1 MKTKSIHRLTLAQ
14 QLSLIACVCVL
25 IPTLILSCSSIYS
38 MQKTTIQTRQQ
49 QARAQCDQLSAH
61 AEQTAELFHMSTQV
75 FLNTPKL
82 TDHLT
87 RLKNGES
94 MDALTLLSFFRE
106 DIASLEKIVLSNPNL
121 YQIRVYSVAEEM
133 SEMVP
138 ILYSARRMQQT
149 PWYQEDWESGTWF
162 FDYSD
167 TLLRQRNPVAHV
179 MSFVTEI
186 TTDEAGVIGVLEVS
200 AQMDKVLP
208 ELFSGTDRDYGLLLR
223 EDGTILAGTC
233 PMEPQ
238 ALQTLFFSG
247 EEGVCRGGGQR
258 AIVSRMWL
266 SGLNCWYLQVNS
278 LSDLDEM
285 VLHQAVLVITV
296 LTGLFAVLAFTI
308 SRLIRR
314 LLGGFYGAF
323 DGLRDFAN
331 GNIDATVQVT
341 GEGEVADFAR
351 EASGLLEK
359 IRHLMADNLA
369 RQMQNREMEIRAL
382 QNQINAHF
390 IYNVLE
396 AIKMMAEIEEKYE
409 IADAVTSLG
418 KLLRYSMKWESG
430 NVRLSRELSYIENYI
445 ALMNL
450 RFDYVIYLELKIP
463 EEPKNQRLPK
473 ISLQPVVENAVVHG
487 AAVLA
492 TDTTIVVQGEI
503 DREHGRYY
511 IHVHDEGRG
520 MDEEALNRLRRQIDG
535 GEETSPGASSGNGIG
550 LHNVHTRIQ
559 RCFGPDFGLS
569 VTSRLG
575 EGTTVTFTLPFQGTN
590 EEET

>member
-1 MKTKSIHRLTLAQ
+1 MRRTHKLTLAQ

-25 IPTLILSCSSIYS
+25 IPSLILSYSSIYS
-38 MQKTTIQTRQQ
+38 MQKTTIQERQQ

-82 TDHLT
+82 IDHLT
-87 RLKNGES
+87 SLKNGEP
-94 MDALTLLSFFRE
+94 MDSLALLNFFRE

-121 YQIRVYSVAEEM
+121 YQIRVYSVAENC

-138 ILYSARRMQQT
+138 ILFRADRMKQA
-149 PWYQEDWESGTWF
+149 PWYGEELGSGTWY
-162 FDYSD
+162 FDNTD
-167 TLLRQRNPVAHV
+167 TLFRGQSPVEHV
-179 MSFVTEI
+179 MSFVTKI
-186 TTDEAGVIGVLEVS
+186 DTDESGTVGVLEVS

-208 ELFSGTDRDYGLLLR
+208 ELFSGTDTDFGLILR

-233 PMEPQ
+233 PLEAE
-238 ALQTLFFSG
+238 ALRELFSSG
-247 EEGVCRGGGQR
+247 EDGVCRVNGQR
-258 AIVSRMWL
+258 VLVSRVPL
-266 SGLNCWYLQVNS
+266 SGFGGWYLQVNS
-278 LSDLDEM
+278 LNDLDKL
-285 VLHQAVLVITV
+285 VQRQAVVVI
-296 LTGLFAVLAFTI
+296 AVLAAVFVVLAFAV

-314 LLGGFYGAF
+314 LLRGFYGAF

-331 GNIDATVQVT
+331 GDIDATVQVT
-341 GEGEVADFAR
+341 GVGEVADFAR

-369 RQMQNREMEIRAL
+369 RQMQTREMEIRAL

-396 AIKMMAEIEEKYE
+396 AIKMMAEIDERYE

-430 NVRLSRELSYIENYI
+430 NVQLSRELDYIENYI

-450 RFDYVIYLELKIP
+450 RFDYVIRLDMEIP
-463 EEPKNQRLPK
+463 EELLGQRLPK

-492 TDTTIVVQGEI
+492 TDTTIVVRGEI
-503 DREHGRYY
+503 DREHGRYA
-511 IHVHDEGRG
+511 IHIHDEGKG
-520 MDEEALNRLRRQIDG
+520 MGEDALNRLRRQIDG
-535 GEETSPGASSGNGIG
+535 GEETSPAASSGNGIG
-550 LHNVHTRIQ
+550 LHNVQTRIQ

-569 VTSRLG
+569 VTSRVG
-575 EGTTVTFTLPFQGTN
+575 EGTTVTFTLPFREKN

>member
-1 MKTKSIHRLTLAQ
+1 MKKKSHRLTLAR
-14 QLSLIACVCVL
+14 QLSLIACACVL
-25 IPTLILSCSSIYS
+25 IPSLILSYSSIYS

-82 TDHLT
+82 ISHLT
-87 RLKNGES
+87 QLKNGES
-94 MDALTLLSFFRE
+94 LDALALLNFFRE

-121 YQIRVYSVAEEM
+121 YQIRVYSVVEDV

-138 ILYSARRMQQT
+138 ILYSARRMAEAA
-149 PWYQEDWESGTWF
+149 WYSEDFQSGTWY
-162 FDYSD
+162 FDYAD
-167 TLLRQRNPVAHV
+167 TLLRSRNPVEHV

-186 TTDEAGVIGVLEVS
+186 STDEAGTVGVLEVS

-208 ELFSGTDRDYGLLLR
+208 ELFSGTETDYGLLIR
-223 EDGTILAGTC
+223 EDGIVLAGTC
-233 PMEPQ
+233 PMEDGELQ
-238 ALQTLFFSG
+238 ALFSSG
-247 EEGVCRGGGQR
+247 EEGVCRVGGQR
-258 AIVSRMWL
+258 AIVSRVWL
-266 SGLNCWYLQVNS
+266 SGYGCWYLQVRS
-278 LSDLDEM
+278 LADLDAM
-285 VLHQAVLVITV
+285 VRNQAVLMITV
-296 LTGLFAVLAFTI
+296 LTLVFVALAAAI

-314 LLGGFYGAF
+314 LLRGFYGAF

-331 GNIDATVQVT
+331 GNIDATVQVV

-359 IRHLMADNLA
+359 IRHLMADNLE
-369 RQMQNREMEIRAL
+369 RQLQTREMEIRAL

-396 AIKMMAEIEEKYE
+396 AIKMMAEIDERYD

-430 NVRLSRELSYIENYI
+430 NVRLERELDYIENYI

-450 RFDYVIYLELKIP
+450 RFDYVIRLDMDIP
-463 EEPKNQRLPK
+463 EELKSQRLPK
-473 ISLQPVVENAVVHG
+473 ISLQPIVENAVVHG

-492 TDTTIVVQGEI
+492 ADTTVVIRGEI
-503 DREHGRYY
+503 DQEAERYS
-511 IHVHDEGRG
+511 ISIRDEGKG
-520 MDEEALNRLRRQIDG
+520 MDEQMLAHLRRQING
-535 GEETSPGASSGNGIG
+535 QEPAVTSSGNGIG
-550 LHNVHTRIQ
+550 LHNVHERI
-559 RCFGPDFGLS
+559 RRSFGPAFGLTVRS
-569 VTSRLG
+569 QPG
-575 EGTTVTFTLPFQGTN
+575 EGTTVIVTLPLQKKEDG
-590 EEET
+590 EMM

>member
-1 MKTKSIHRLTLAQ
+1 MKKKTKGTLTLAQ

-25 IPTLILSCSSIYS
+25 IPSLILSYSSIYS
-38 MQKTTIQTRQQ
+38 MQKTTIQERQQ
-49 QARAQCDQLSAH
+49 QAGAQCDQLSAH

-82 TDHLT
+82 IDYLT
-87 RLKNGES
+87 QLKSGET
-94 MDALTLLSFFRE
+94 MDALTLLNFFRE
-106 DIASLEKIVLSNPNL
+106 DIASLGKIVLSNPNL
-121 YQIRVYSVAEEM
+121 YQIRVYSVAEDC

-138 ILYSARRMQQT
+138 ILYSARRMAQA
-149 PWYQEDWESGTWF
+149 PWYSEDFQSGTWY
-162 FDYSD
+162 FDYAD
-167 TLLRQRNPVAHV
+167 TLLRERSPVEHV

-186 TTDEAGVIGVLEVS
+186 NTVEAGTIGVLEVS

-208 ELFSGTDRDYGLLLR
+208 ELFSGTETDFGVLIR
-223 EDGTILAGTC
+223 EDGTVLAGKC
-233 PMEPQ
+233 PMEDGELK
-238 ALQTLFFSG
+238 ALFSSG
-247 EEGVCRGGGQR
+247 EEGVCHVGGQR
-258 AIVSRMWL
+258 AIVSRVWL
-266 SGLNCWYLQVNS
+266 NGYDCWYLQVNS
-278 LSDLDEM
+278 LADLDELVRNQP
-285 VLHQAVLVITV
+285 VLMITV
-296 LTGLFAVLAFTI
+296 LTLVFIALAAAI

-314 LLGGFYGAF
+314 LLRGFYGAF

-359 IRHLMADNLA
+359 IRHLMADNLE
-369 RQMQNREMEIRAL
+369 RQLQNREMEIRAL

-396 AIKMMAEIEEKYE
+396 AIKMMAEIDERYE

-430 NVRLSRELSYIENYI
+430 NVRLSRELDYIENYI

-450 RFDYVIYLELKIP
+450 RFDYVIRLDMEIP
-463 EEPKNQRLPK
+463 EELKQQRLPK

-492 TDTTIVVQGEI
+492 ADTTIVIRGEV
-503 DREHGRYY
+503 DREKGRYA
-511 IHVHDEGRG
+511 IHIHDEGKG
-520 MDEEALNRLRRQIDG
+520 MDEAALNRLRCQIDG
-535 GEETSPGASSGNGIG
+535 EKAAPSSAGNGIG
-550 LHNVHTRIQ
+550 LHNVQSRIQ

-569 VTSRLG
+569 VISRVG
-575 EGTTVTFTLPFQGTN
+575 EGTTVTFILPFQGRD

>member
-1 MKTKSIHRLTLAQ
+1 MKKKTKGTLTLAQ

-25 IPTLILSCSSIYS
+25 IPSLILSYSSIYS
-38 MQKTTIQTRQQ
+38 MQKTTIQERQQ
-49 QARAQCDQLSAH
+49 QASAQCDQLSAH

-82 TDHLT
+82 IDHLT
-87 RLKNGES
+87 QLKSGET
-94 MDALTLLSFFRE
+94 MDALTLLNFFRE

-121 YQIRVYSVAEEM
+121 YQIRVYSVAEDI

-138 ILYSARRMQQT
+138 ILYSARRLADA
-149 PWYQEDWESGTWF
+149 PWYSEDFQNGTWY
-162 FDYSD
+162 FDYAD
-167 TLLRQRNPVAHV
+167 TLLRPHSPVEHV

-186 TTDEAGVIGVLEVS
+186 NTSEAGAIGVLEVS

-208 ELFSGTDRDYGLLLR
+208 ELFSGAETDTAILIR
-223 EDGTILAGTC
+223 EDGTVLAGRS
-233 PMEPQ
+233 PMEDED
-238 ALQTLFFSG
+238 LKSLFSSG
-247 EEGVCRGGGQR
+247 EEGICYVGGQR
-258 AIVSRMWL
+258 AIVSRVWL
-266 SGLNCWYLQVNS
+266 NSYDCWYLQVNS
-278 LSDLDEM
+278 LADLDEM
-285 VLHQAVLVITV
+285 VRSQAVLMITV
-296 LTGLFAVLAFTI
+296 LTLVFIALASAI
-308 SRLIRR
+308 SWLIRR
-314 LLGGFYGAF
+314 LLRGFYGAF

-341 GEGEVADFAR
+341 GTGEVADFAR

-396 AIKMMAEIEEKYE
+396 AIKMMAEIDERYE

-430 NVRLSRELSYIENYI
+430 NVRLSRELDYIENYI

-450 RFDYVIYLELKIP
+450 RFDYVIRLDMDIP
-463 EEPKNQRLPK
+463 EELKSQRIPK

-487 AAVLA
+487 AAALA
-492 TDTTIVVQGEI
+492 ADTTIVIRGEM
-503 DREHGRYY
+503 DREKGRYA
-511 IHVHDEGRG
+511 IHIHDEGKG
-520 MDEEALNRLRRQIDG
+520 MDEAALNRLRRQIDG
-535 GEETSPGASSGNGIG
+535 EEAAPSSAGNGIG
-550 LHNVHTRIQ
+550 LHNVQSRIQ
-559 RCFGPDFGLS
+559 RCFGPDFGLR
-569 VTSRLG
+569 VTSHVG
-575 EGTTVTFTLPFQGTN
+575 EGTTVTFILPFQGRD

>member
-1 MKTKSIHRLTLAQ
+1 M
-14 QLSLIACVCVL
+14 
-25 IPTLILSCSSIYS
+25 
-38 MQKTTIQTRQQ
+38 
-49 QARAQCDQLSAH
+49 
-61 AEQTAELFHMSTQV
+61 
-75 FLNTPKL
+75 
-82 TDHLT
+82 
-87 RLKNGES
+87 
-94 MDALTLLSFFRE
+94 
-106 DIASLEKIVLSNPNL
+106 
-121 YQIRVYSVAEEM
+121 
-133 SEMVP
+133 
-138 ILYSARRMQQT
+138 
-149 PWYQEDWESGTWF
+149 
-162 FDYSD
+162 
-167 TLLRQRNPVAHV
+167 
-179 MSFVTEI
+179 
-186 TTDEAGVIGVLEVS
+186 
-200 AQMDKVLP
+200 
-208 ELFSGTDRDYGLLLR
+208 
-223 EDGTILAGTC
+223 
-233 PMEPQ
+233 
-238 ALQTLFFSG
+238 
-247 EEGVCRGGGQR
+247 
-258 AIVSRMWL
+258 
-266 SGLNCWYLQVNS
+266 
-278 LSDLDEM
+278 
-285 VLHQAVLVITV
+285 
-296 LTGLFAVLAFTI
+296 
-308 SRLIRR
+308 
-314 LLGGFYGAF
+314 
-323 DGLRDFAN
+323 
-331 GNIDATVQVT
+331 
-341 GEGEVADFAR
+341 ADFAR

-359 IRHLMADNLA
+359 IRHLMADNLV

-463 EEPKNQRLPK
+463 EELKNQRLPK
-473 ISLQPVVENAVVHG
+473 ISLQPVVEKAVVHG

-520 MDEEALNRLRRQIDG
+520 MDAEALNRLRRQIDG